1 MHSPRETPSRLF
13 IRYPSTSFTSSL
25 TDYSQFEKVKSEELA
40 PCRPTG
46 MSSARCERRRPAV
59 YRLIHS
65 SRARCTEY
73 MAHSPFK
80 NSANEIQVRQQL
92 AIKYGLN
99 IEKKK
104 KPIMRAEDEF
114 ELLKTLHLLVE
125 MIFDHERHRVQL
137 ALLMQL
143 ASITGNRPSALLG
156 VCYSDIKIT
165 LLPDPQGD
173 KFPRRL
179 IEIAFKHTKGYL
191 GEKETFVF
199 FSMAFSSYRVI

>member
-1 MHSPRETPSRLF
+1 M
-13 IRYPSTSFTSSL
+13 SSL
-25 TDYSQFEKVKSEELA
+25 TDYSQFKKVELEELA
-40 PCRPTG
+40 LCRPTG
-46 MSSARCERRRPAV
+46 MFSARCERRRPAV
-59 YRLIHS
+59 YKLIHS

-80 NSANEIQVRQQL
+80 DLANEIQVQQQL

-114 ELLKTLHLLVE
+114 ELLKILHLSVK
-125 MIFDHERHRVQL
+125 MIFAYERHRRQL
-137 ALLMQL
+137 ALIMQL
-143 ASITGNRPSALLG
+143 AGIIGNRPSAFLS

-173 KFPRRL
+173 KFPQKL

-191 GEKETFVF
+191 GEKEIFVF
-199 FSMAFSSYRVI
+199 FSMAFLLYRVI